1 MSADDWCMPF
11 YRPRAPFIIII
22 IIKTHKHK
30 YNESIFWLNY
40 VHWSGT
46 CLAKMASTIS
56 ADTRDSG
63 AQLKNVFILIK
74 ITSTAVHL
82 HFASSFNRC
91 AHKIHCTWVRELGM
105 CARERKIIE
114 ESPEHFGWFR
124 GTKNDAGRRA
134 HGHHSMWSSAN
145 WPYFLNQIPNSA
157 FTRMQASQLTDWV
170 QAKKTCGIGA
180 HRHRQNQL
188 RKFN

>member
-1 MSADDWCMPF
+1 MSRENGVNNFRRHSWF
-11 YRPRAPFIIII
+11 
-22 IIKTHKHK
+22 
-30 YNESIFWLNY
+30 
-40 VHWSGT
+40 G
-46 CLAKMASTIS
+46 
-56 ADTRDSG
+56 G
-63 AQLKNVFILIK
+63 AIEKCVYSNKNHFDG
-74 ITSTAVHL
+74 SP
-82 HFASSFNRC
+82 FASSFNRC

-157 FTRMQASQLTDWV
+157 FTRMQASQLTDWA